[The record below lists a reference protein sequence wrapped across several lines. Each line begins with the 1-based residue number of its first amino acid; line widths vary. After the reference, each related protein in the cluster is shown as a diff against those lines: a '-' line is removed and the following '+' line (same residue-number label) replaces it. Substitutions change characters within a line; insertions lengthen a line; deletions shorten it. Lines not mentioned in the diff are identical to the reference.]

1 MVSQAILLALGAA
14 TLAGILA
21 ALPRL
26 RGATL
31 VAPAL
36 WAALAV
42 SAVTAAEVW
51 LASPGLGAQANA
63 GIARCL
69 TGGLTCCPLLALL
82 GAKRPQDR
90 AWGWIVLSLWIV
102 LALPALEAWL
112 FRRGFELH
120 PAQAWFLSILIV
132 TGAVNHL
139 ASRYAP
145 TACLVSAGQVLLMK
159 ESLPAVFAGPAWPRL
174 GLALL
179 AAAVLLAWL
188 VPSRSALSLDRVWLD
203 FRDAFGLVWG
213 LRVQERVNSA
223 ATAQSWPVRL
233 TWRGFQ
239 AVSHTMAAG
248 ETDVPNQPAP
258 AVDAGPA
265 GEVLRNSLW
274 RFVSHAWIADREG
287 GAAVPR

>member
-1 MVSQAILLALGAA
+1 MVSQASLLAFGAV

-36 WAALAV
+36 WAALAAV
-42 SAVTAAEVW
+42 AVTAAEVW
-51 LASPGLGAQANA
+51 LASAGSVSQANV

-69 TGGLTCCPLLALL
+69 AGGLTCCPLLALL

-90 AWGWIVLSLWIV
+90 AWGWIVFSLWIV

-120 PAQAWFLSILIV
+120 PAQAWFLLILIV
-132 TGAVNHL
+132 IGAVNHL
-139 ASRYAP
+139 ASRYVLS
-145 TACLVSAGQVLLMK
+145 ACLVTAGQVLLMK

-174 GLALL
+174 ALALF

-188 VPSRSALSLDRVWLD
+188 VPSRRARSLDRVWLD

-239 AVSHTMAAG
+239 AAVHATAAG
-248 ETDVPNQPAP
+248 ETDAPIQPAP
-258 AVDAGPA
+258 TVDPGAAGD
-265 GEVLRNSLW
+265 VLRNALW
-274 RFVSHAWIADREG
+274 RFVSPDWIADRDSG
-287 GAAVPR
+287 V

>member
-1 MVSQAILLALGAA
+1 M
-14 TLAGILA
+14 A

-26 RGATL
+26 RRTTL
-31 VAPAL
+31 AAPAL
-36 WAALAV
+36 WAALAAV
-42 SAVTAAEVW
+42 AVTAAEVG
-51 LASPGLGAQANA
+51 LASSGSVSQTNMA
-63 GIARCL
+63 IARCL

-102 LALPALEAWL
+102 LALPALQAWL
-112 FRRGFELH
+112 FQRGFELH
-120 PAQAWFLSILIV
+120 PAQAWFLLILIV
-132 TGAVNHL
+132 TGAINHL

-145 TACLVSAGQVLLMK
+145 SACLASAGQVLLMK

-174 GLALL
+174 GLGLF

-188 VPSRSALSLDRVWLD
+188 VPSRSARSLDRVWLD

-233 TWRGFQ
+233 SWRGFQ
-239 AVSHTMAAG
+239 TSVPTTTLG
-248 ETDVPNQPAP
+248 ETDLPIPSAP
-258 AVDAGPA
+258 AIDPGPA
-265 GEVLRNSLW
+265 GDVLRNSLW
-274 RFVSHAWIADREG
+274 RFVSPGWIAEREA
-287 GAAVPR
+287 GAY